1 MAEIAASSGSSSSGS
16 SGSSEEEEQEQ
27 EEESVD
33 TTITT
38 ITLTCPP
45 DTRSGESIV
54 VETEDG
60 EMDITIPEGVEP
72 GDEFDI
78 DIVTNSGGGAGD
90 GPEAEGVREEY
101 SYDGAGNAITVT
113 CPAGVTVGDS
123 IFVETGDGE
132 IEVTIPE
139 GVEPGDEFDVVLS

>member
-1 MAEIAASSGSSSSGS
+1 M
-16 SGSSEEEEQEQ
+16 
-27 EEESVD
+27 D

-78 DIVTNSGGGAGD
+78 DIVANSGGGAGD
-90 GPEAEGVREEY
+90 GPEAEEVGEEY
-101 SYDGAGNAITVT
+101 SYDGAGNDVTVT

-123 IFVETGDGE
+123 IFVETGDSE

-139 GVEPGDEFDVVLS
+139 RVEPGDEFDVVLS